1 MKSKKVFVAGT
12 DTGVGKTLVAAILMA
27 GMENGFYWKPI
38 QCGTQQGSD
47 TQWVREMTGLSG
59 DRFLPEAFRLKHPLS
74 PHAAAR
80 REGVRIYLDDFR
92 HPAKTDELVVEGAG
106 GIMVPVNER
115 HLMLDV
121 MKKLA
126 LPVILVARSTLGTIN
141 HTLLSLDALNR
152 HGLEILGV
160 VMNGP
165 KNRSN
170 RKAIEHYGKTRVLL
184 EIEPLWAV
192 SRKALARHFIEMDG
206 RWIDEPALI

>member
-12 DTGVGKTLVAAILMA
+12 DTGVGKTLVAAILTA

-38 QCGTQQGSD
+38 QSGTRQGTD
-47 TQWVREMTGLSG
+47 TQSVREMTGLAQ
-59 DRFLPEAFRLKHPLS
+59 DRFLPETYRLNHPLS

-80 REGVRIYLDDFR
+80 REGVQIHLDDFR
-92 HPAKTDELVVEGAG
+92 LPTQADGLVVEGAG
-106 GIMVPVNER
+106 GIMVPINEK

-152 HGLEILGV
+152 QGLTILGV

-170 RKAIEHYGKTRVLL
+170 KNAIEHYGKTRILL
-184 EIEPLWAV
+184 EIEPLRAIT
-192 SRKALARHFIEMDG
+192 RDALANYFNEMD
-206 RWIDEPALI
+206 